1 MLAEPSIEELTQ
13 LQWQIGRK
21 RITWATK
28 QFTRFQEMSVWKSM
42 EDNPISGEF
51 RNDAGANLFVFFV
64 SKGLKNAA
72 SSSTAALS
80 LMLSQHDAIPTE
92 ILLRSTLIGAA
103 KALYLL
109 APDDIEQRE
118 KRCERIYNSDR
129 NAQDYARSKE
139 AKLLGL
145 PVPESKTRQGIR
157 ESEIIRDAF
166 DHFVEE
172 GNCQCG
178 RPECPDDDRA
188 AIRYRLLRNWWEYSS
203 VAHGNLWHI
212 EQSLAVY
219 PDTDLFT
226 TGNLGQALADVGW
239 VYASAVF
246 KLFLLYDHFDH
257 VEYLNI
263 NHHEMLTDLRNST
276 KPTDQ
281 ENI

>member
-1 MLAEPSIEELTQ
+1 MVKEPSTEELTQ

-21 RITWATK
+21 RIVWATK
-28 QFTRFQEMSVWKSM
+28 QFTRFQEMRVWETM
-42 EDNPISGEF
+42 EENPISGDF
-51 RNDAGANLFVFFV
+51 RNEAGANLFVFFV
-64 SKGLKNAA
+64 SRGLKNAS

-80 LMLSQHDAIPTE
+80 LMLSQHDSIPVE

-109 APDDIEQRE
+109 APDDLQGRQ

-129 NAQDYARSKE
+129 NAQDYALSKE
-139 AKLLGL
+139 AKLLDL
-145 PVPESKTRQGIR
+145 PEVESERRQGIR

-178 RPECPDDDRA
+178 KPECPNDDRA

-212 EQSLAVY
+212 EQSLTMF
-219 PDTDLFT
+219 PETDLFT
-226 TGNLGQALADVGW
+226 TGNLGQALADIGW
-239 VYASAVF
+239 IYANAVF
-246 KLFLLYDHFDH
+246 KLFLLYDHFH
-257 VEYLNI
+257 EVEYLNI
-263 NHHEMLTDLRNST
+263 NHEQILVDLRNS
-276 KPTDQ
+276 KSQ
-281 ENI
+281 